1 MRATTLGVVMLAR
14 TIDKAKA
21 AVRGTLGGYLY
32 NYKIDAMLFEFLE
45 LDPGELLDVVRAARD
60 DAQIE
65 DFVRR
70 YVAAKTDA
78 EVEAFNE
85 RMLQLRVRAES
96 PYAPAFKA
104 QRERI
109 APDRTDVTTWADLF
123 DLEEGR
129 DVPRRSA
136 SA

>member
-1 MRATTLGVVMLAR
+1 MRATSLGVVMLPR

-21 AVRGTLGGYLY
+21 AVHGTLGGYLY
-32 NYKIDAMLFEFLE
+32 NYKIDAMLFEFLG
-45 LDPGELLDVVRAARD
+45 LDPNEFLEVVRTAHD

-65 DFVRR
+65 AYVRAF
-70 YVAAKTDA
+70 VAAKSAA
-78 EVEAFNE
+78 EIEAFNA
-85 RMLQLRVRAES
+85 RMLGLRVRAES
-96 PYAPAFKA
+96 PYAAAFRA

-129 DVPRRSA
+129 DVPHRVA
-136 SA
+136 SV